1 MVVQAIA
8 DRARRG
14 CHPKGRPPRTR
25 SSNAERPMLDLL
37 FTSPLSFVVIFGG
50 IIIAIGIHEAAHC
63 YMADYLG
70 DPTPRSMGRL
80 TLNPLAHLDPI
91 GTLVILVTG
100 MFGWGKP
107 SPFDPYNLRNPQR
120 DTALIALAGPVSN
133 LLLAIGLSLIARL
146 AVPQFLISIIYFLV
160 SLNVNLAIFNLIPV
174 APLDGSKI
182 FFKNY
187 ELITN
192 NYLLILAIILPI
204 FGGHSLASLIISPI
218 SKLILDIL
226 I

>member
-1 MVVQAIA
+1 MGLPILHSFATIVTNIGHKCY
-8 DRARRG
+8 DF
-14 CHPKGRPPRTR
+14 
-25 SSNAERPMLDLL
+25 NMLDLL

-70 DPTPRSMGRL
+70 DPTPRSLGRL
-80 TLNPLAHLDPI
+80 TLNPLAHLDPV

-100 MFGWGKP
+100 AFGWGKP

-120 DTALIALAGPVSN
+120 DTALIALAGPASNILIAVLFSVLLHTLSN
-133 LLLAIGLSLIARL
+133 LSNLSILGVL
-146 AVPQFLISIIYFLV
+146 SFLI
-160 SLNVNLAIFNLIPV
+160 SLNVNLALFNLIPI

-182 FFKNY
+182 FLKNY
-187 ELITN
+187 EPITN

-204 FGGHSLASLIISPI
+204 FGGHSLASLIISPV
-218 SKLILDIL
+218 SNLILRLL
-226 I
+226 IP

>member
-1 MVVQAIA
+1 
-8 DRARRG
+8 
-14 CHPKGRPPRTR
+14 
-25 SSNAERPMLDLL
+25 MLDLL

-70 DPTPRSMGRL
+70 DPTPRSLGRL
-80 TLNPLAHLDPI
+80 TLNPLAHLDPV

-100 MFGWGKP
+100 AFGWGKP

-120 DTALIALAGPVSN
+120 DTALIALAGPASNILIAVLFSVLLHTLSN
-133 LLLAIGLSLIARL
+133 LSNLSILGVL
-146 AVPQFLISIIYFLV
+146 SFLI
-160 SLNVNLAIFNLIPV
+160 SLNVNLALFNLIPI

-182 FFKNY
+182 FLKNY
-187 ELITN
+187 EPITN

-204 FGGHSLASLIISPI
+204 FGGHSLASLIISPV
-218 SKLILDIL
+218 SNLILRLL
-226 I
+226 IP